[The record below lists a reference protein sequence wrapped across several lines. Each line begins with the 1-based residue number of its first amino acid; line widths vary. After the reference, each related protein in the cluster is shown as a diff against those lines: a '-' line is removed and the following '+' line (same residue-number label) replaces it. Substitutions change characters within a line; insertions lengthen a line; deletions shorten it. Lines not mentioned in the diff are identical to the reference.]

1 MSLELIDVHKSYP
14 IRGGRRVILRG
25 AYGRIARG
33 EKVGILGRNGSGK
46 STLVRILGG
55 VEAPSSGRIRNSMTL
70 SWPIGM
76 MAGFQPQLSGADNA
90 RFIARI
96 YGRNTEA
103 VVESVADFSELGE
116 YLRMPVMTY
125 SSGMRSRLA
134 LAVSL
139 AVDFDCY
146 LVDEALAVGD
156 TRFGRAFAEKIERSG
171 LILVSHLPA
180 LVRRLCTRAAV
191 LDQGIL
197 TFYDDLDEALA
208 TYNAL

>member
-1 MSLELIDVHKSYP
+1 MSLELLDVHKSYP
-14 IRGGRRVILRG
+14 IRGGRKDILRG

-55 VEAPSSGRIRNSMTL
+55 VEAPSKGRIRSSMTL

-96 YGRNTEA
+96 YGRNTEST
-103 VVESVADFSELGE
+103 VDSVADFSELGE

-171 LILVSHLPA
+171 LILVSHSPA

-208 TYNAL
+208 TYSAL

>member
-14 IRGGRRVILRG
+14 MRGGRKVIVAG
-25 AYGRIARG
+25 ANGRIERG
-33 EKVGILGRNGSGK
+33 EKLGILGRNGSGK
-46 STLVRILGG
+46 STLVRMIAG
-55 VEAPSSGRIRNSMTL
+55 VEAPNKGRIRTSMSI
-70 SWPIGM
+70 SWPIG
-76 MAGFQPQLSGADNA
+76 SGAGIKPTLTGEENA

-96 YGRNTEA
+96 YGKNEDRIVKFMDSFA
-103 VVESVADFSELGE
+103 ELEE
-116 YLRMPVMTY
+116 YFLMPVMTY
-125 SSGMRSRLA
+125 SSGMRSRLS
-134 LAVSL
+134 LSISL
-139 AVDFDCY
+139 AVDFDCF

-156 TRFGRAFAEKIERSG
+156 TRFGRAFEERIQRSG
-171 LILVSHLPA
+171 LILISHSPA

>member
-14 IRGGRRVILRG
+14 IRGGRKMVLRG
-25 AYGRIARG
+25 AHGRIARG

-55 VEAPSSGRIRNSMTL
+55 VEAPSKGKINRSMSI

-76 MAGFQPQLSGADNA
+76 MAGFQSQLSGADNA

-96 YGRNTEA
+96 YGRN
-103 VVESVADFSELGE
+103 VERITDFVADFAELDE
-116 YLRMPVMTY
+116 YIRMPLMTY

-139 AVDFDCY
+139 AIDFDCY

-171 LILVSHLPA
+171 LILVSHSPA

>member
-55 VEAPSSGRIRNSMTL
+55 VEAPSRGRIESSMTL

-76 MAGFQPQLSGADNA
+76 MAGFQSSLSGADNA

-171 LILVSHLPA
+171 LILVSHSPA

-197 TFYDDLDEALA
+197 TFYEDLDEALA

>member
-55 VEAPSSGRIRNSMTL
+55 VEALSSGRIRNSMTL

-96 YGRNTEA
+96 YGRNTES

-171 LILVSHLPA
+171 LILVSHSPA

>member
-14 IRGGRRVILRG
+14 IRGGRKDILRG

-55 VEAPSSGRIRNSMTL
+55 VEAPSRGRIRSSMTL

-96 YGRNTEA
+96 YGRNTEPT
-103 VVESVADFSELGE
+103 VESVADFSELGE
-116 YLRMPVMTY
+116 YLRMPLMTY
-125 SSGMRSRLA
+125 SSGMRARLA

-171 LILVSHLPA
+171 LILVSHSPA

>member
-14 IRGGRRVILRG
+14 MRGGRKIILRG
-25 AYGRIARG
+25 ASGRIRRG

-46 STLVRILGG
+46 STLVRMLGG
-55 VEAPSSGRIRNSMTL
+55 VEAPTAGRIRSSMTI

-96 YGRNTEA
+96 YGRDTQRT
-103 VVESVADFSELGE
+103 VDLVEDFSELGD
-116 YLRMPVMTY
+116 YMRMPLMTY

-156 TRFGRAFAEKIERSG
+156 TRFGRAFAERIEKSG
-171 LILVSHLPA
+171 LILVSHSPA

>member
-1 MSLELIDVHKSYP
+1 MALELIDVHKHYP
-14 IRGGRRVILRG
+14 TRDGHKVILRG
-25 AYGRIARG
+25 AYGKIARG

-46 STLVRILGG
+46 STLVRMLGG
-55 VEAPSSGRIRNSMTL
+55 VEGPTKGRISRSMTL

-76 MAGFQPQLSGADNA
+76 AAGFSGQLSGADNT
-90 RFIARI
+90 RFIARL
-96 YGRNTEA
+96 YGRDIEKITDF
-103 VVESVADFSELGE
+103 VADFSELGE
-116 YLRMPVMTY
+116 YLRMPLMTY
-125 SSGMRSRLA
+125 SSGMRTRLA

-171 LILVSHLPA
+171 LILVSHSPA

-208 TYNAL
+208 TYNSL

>member
-1 MSLELIDVHKSYP
+1 MSLELINVHKSYP
-14 IRGGRRVILRG
+14 IRGGRKVILRG
-25 AYGRIARG
+25 ASGRIARG

-55 VEAPSSGRIRNSMTL
+55 VEAPSSGSIRCSMSL
-70 SWPIGM
+70 SWPIGSG
-76 MAGFQPQLSGADNA
+76 AGFQSQLSGADNA

-96 YGRNTEA
+96 YGRDINAT
-103 VVESVADFSELGE
+103 VESVADFSELGE
-116 YLRMPVMTY
+116 YLRMPMMTY

-146 LVDEALAVGD
+146 MVDEALAVGD
-156 TRFGRAFAEKIERSG
+156 TRFGRAYAEKIERSG
-171 LILVSHLPA
+171 LILVSHSPA

-197 TFYDDLDEALA
+197 TFYDDIDEALA

>member
-1 MSLELIDVHKSYP
+1 MSLELINVHKFYP
-14 IRGGRRVILRG
+14 MRGGRKIILRG

-46 STLVRILGG
+46 STLVRILSG
-55 VEAPSSGRIRNSMTL
+55 VEAPTSGHILRSMTI

-76 MAGFQPQLSGADNA
+76 MAGLQPPLSGADNA

-96 YGRNTEA
+96 YARNPQQT
-103 VVESVADFSELGE
+103 VEFVEEFAELGD
-116 YLRMPVMTY
+116 YLRMPLMTY

-156 TRFGRAFAEKIERSG
+156 TRFGRAFAERIERSG
-171 LILVSHLPA
+171 LILVSHSPA

-191 LDQGIL
+191 LDQGVL

>member
-25 AYGRIARG
+25 AYGRVARG

-96 YGRNTEA
+96 YGRNTES

-171 LILVSHLPA
+171 LILVSHSPA

>member
-76 MAGFQPQLSGADNA
+76 MAGFQPKLSGADNA

-96 YGRNTEA
+96 YGRNTES

-171 LILVSHLPA
+171 LILVSHSPA

>member
-1 MSLELIDVHKSYP
+1 MTLELIDVHKSYP

-55 VEAPSSGRIRNSMTL
+55 VEAPSSGRIRSSMTL

-76 MAGFQPQLSGADNA
+76 MAGFQSPLSGADNA

-96 YGRNTEA
+96 YGRNTDA

-171 LILVSHLPA
+171 LILVSHSPA

-208 TYNAL
+208 TYNSL

>member
-1 MSLELIDVHKSYP
+1 MGLELMDVHKSYP
-14 IRGGRRVILRG
+14 MRGGRKMVLRG
-25 AYGRIARG
+25 AYGKIARG

-55 VEAPSSGRIRNSMTL
+55 VEAPSSGRIRRSMTL

-76 MAGFQPQLSGADNA
+76 MAGFQPQISGADNA

-96 YGRNTEA
+96 YGRDIES
-103 VVESVADFSELGE
+103 VVDSVADFSELGD

-139 AVDFDCY
+139 AIDFDCY
-146 LVDEALAVGD
+146 LVDEALSVGD

-171 LILVSHLPA
+171 LILVSHSPA

>member
-1 MSLELIDVHKSYP
+1 MS
-14 IRGGRRVILRG
+14 
-25 AYGRIARG
+25 
-33 EKVGILGRNGSGK
+33 
-46 STLVRILGG
+46 
-55 VEAPSSGRIRNSMTL
+55 L
-70 SWPIGM
+70 SWPIGS
-76 MAGFQPQLSGADNA
+76 MAGFQSQLSGADNA

-96 YGRNTEA
+96 YGRDINAT
-103 VVESVADFSELGE
+103 VESVADFSELGE
-116 YLRMPVMTY
+116 YLRMPMMTY

-146 LVDEALAVGD
+146 MVDEALAVGD
-156 TRFGRAFAEKIERSG
+156 TRFGRAYAEKIERSG
-171 LILVSHLPA
+171 LILVSHSPA

>member
-14 IRGGRRVILRG
+14 IRGGRKVILRG
-25 AYGRIARG
+25 AYGQIARG

-55 VEAPSSGRIRNSMTL
+55 VEAPSQGRIRSTMTL

-76 MAGFQPQLSGADNA
+76 MAGFQSPLSGADNA

-171 LILVSHLPA
+171 LILVSHSPA

>member
-14 IRGGRRVILRG
+14 MRGGRKVILRG
-25 AYGRIARG
+25 ASGRIARG

-55 VEAPSSGRIRNSMTL
+55 VEAPSSGSIRCSMNL
-70 SWPIGM
+70 SWPIGFM
-76 MAGFQPQLSGADNA
+76 SGFQPQLSGADNA

-96 YGRNTEA
+96 YGRDINA
-103 VVESVADFSELGE
+103 IVESVADFSELGE
-116 YLRMPVMTY
+116 YLRMPLMTY

-146 LVDEALAVGD
+146 LVDESLAVGD
-156 TRFGRAFAEKIERSG
+156 TRFGRAYAEKIERSG
-171 LILVSHLPA
+171 LILVSHSPA

>member
-14 IRGGRRVILRG
+14 IRGGRKVILRG
-25 AYGRIARG
+25 ASGRIVRG

-55 VEAPSSGRIRNSMTL
+55 VEAPSSGSIRCPMSL
-70 SWPIGM
+70 SWPIGS
-76 MAGFQPQLSGADNA
+76 MAGFQSQLSGADNA

-96 YGRNTEA
+96 YGRDINAT
-103 VVESVADFSELGE
+103 VESVADFSELGE
-116 YLRMPVMTY
+116 YLRMPMMTY

-146 LVDEALAVGD
+146 MVDEALAVGD
-156 TRFGRAFAEKIERSG
+156 TRFGRAYAEKIERSG
-171 LILVSHLPA
+171 LILVSHSPA

>member
-14 IRGGRRVILRG
+14 LRGGRKVIVAG
-25 AYGRIARG
+25 ANGRIERG
-33 EKVGILGRNGSGK
+33 EKLGILGRNGSGK
-46 STLVRILGG
+46 STLVRMIAG
-55 VEAPSSGRIRNSMTL
+55 VEAPNKGRIRTSMSI
-70 SWPIGM
+70 SWPIG
-76 MAGFQPQLSGADNA
+76 SGAGIKPTLTGEENA

-96 YGRNTEA
+96 YGKNEDRIVKFVDSFA
-103 VVESVADFSELGE
+103 ELEE
-116 YLRMPVMTY
+116 YFLMPVMTY
-125 SSGMRSRLA
+125 SSGMRSRLS
-134 LAVSL
+134 LSISL
-139 AVDFDCY
+139 AVDFDCF

-156 TRFGRAFAEKIERSG
+156 TRFGRAFEERIQRSG
-171 LILVSHLPA
+171 LILISHSPA

>member
-14 IRGGRRVILRG
+14 IRGGRKDILRG

-96 YGRNTEA
+96 YGRNTES

-171 LILVSHLPA
+171 LILVSHSPA

>member
-1 MSLELIDVHKSYP
+1 MGLELVDVHKSYP
-14 IRGGRRVILRG
+14 IRGGRKMILRG
-25 AYGRIARG
+25 VHGRIARG

-55 VEAPSSGRIRNSMTL
+55 VEAPSKGLVRRSMTI

-96 YGRNTEA
+96 YGRDIDRIT
-103 VVESVADFSELGE
+103 DFVTDFAELDE
-116 YLRMPVMTY
+116 YIRMPLMTY

-139 AVDFDCY
+139 AIDFDCY

-171 LILVSHLPA
+171 LILVSHSPA

>member
-14 IRGGRRVILRG
+14 IRGGRKVILRG
-25 AYGRIARG
+25 ASGRIARG

-55 VEAPSSGRIRNSMTL
+55 VEAPSSGSIRCSMSL
-70 SWPIGM
+70 SWPIGS
-76 MAGFQPQLSGADNA
+76 MAGFQSQLSGADNA

-96 YGRNTEA
+96 YGRDINAT
-103 VVESVADFSELGE
+103 VESVADFSELGE
-116 YLRMPVMTY
+116 YLRMPLMTY

-146 LVDEALAVGD
+146 MVDEALAVGD
-156 TRFGRAFAEKIERSG
+156 TRFGRAYAEKIERSG
-171 LILVSHLPA
+171 LILVSHSPA

>member
-1 MSLELIDVHKSYP
+1 MGLELVDVHKSYP
-14 IRGGRRVILRG
+14 IRGGRKMILRG
-25 AYGRIARG
+25 VHGRIARG

-55 VEAPSSGRIRNSMTL
+55 VEAPSKGLVRRSMTI

-96 YGRNTEA
+96 YGRDIDRIT
-103 VVESVADFSELGE
+103 DFVTDFAELDE
-116 YLRMPVMTY
+116 YIHMPLMTY

-139 AVDFDCY
+139 AIDFDCY

-171 LILVSHLPA
+171 LILVSHSPA

>member
-1 MSLELIDVHKSYP
+1 MALELINVHKHYP
-14 IRGGRRVILRG
+14 TRDGHKIILRG
-25 AYGRIARG
+25 AYGKIARG

-46 STLVRILGG
+46 STLVRMLGG
-55 VEAPSSGRIRNSMTL
+55 VEAPTKGRISRSMTL

-76 MAGFQPQLSGADNA
+76 AAGFSGQLSGADNT
-90 RFIARI
+90 RFIARL
-96 YGRNTEA
+96 YGRDIEKITNF
-103 VVESVADFSELGE
+103 VADFSELGE
-116 YLRMPVMTY
+116 YLRMPLMTY
-125 SSGMRSRLA
+125 SSGMRTRLA

-171 LILVSHLPA
+171 LILVSHSPA

-208 TYNAL
+208 TYNSL

>member
-14 IRGGRRVILRG
+14 TRVGRKMILRG
-25 AYGRIARG
+25 ANGRIARG

-55 VEAPSSGRIRNSMTL
+55 VEAPSKGKISRSMTI

-96 YGRNTEA
+96 YGRSIEP
-103 VVESVADFSELGE
+103 VADFVADFAELGD
-116 YLRMPVMTY
+116 YMRMPLMTY

-139 AVDFDCY
+139 AIDFDCY

-171 LILVSHLPA
+171 LILVSHSPA

>member
-1 MSLELIDVHKSYP
+1 MSLELINVHKSYP
-14 IRGGRRVILRG
+14 IRGGRKVILRG
-25 AYGRIARG
+25 ASGRIARG

-55 VEAPSSGRIRNSMTL
+55 VEAPSSGSIRCSMSL
-70 SWPIGM
+70 SWPIGS
-76 MAGFQPQLSGADNA
+76 MAGFQSQLSGADNA

-96 YGRNTEA
+96 YGRDINAT
-103 VVESVADFSELGE
+103 VESVADFSELGE
-116 YLRMPVMTY
+116 YLRMPLMTY

-146 LVDEALAVGD
+146 MVDEALAVGD
-156 TRFGRAFAEKIERSG
+156 TRFGRAYAEKIERSG
-171 LILVSHLPA
+171 LILVSHSPA

>member
-1 MSLELIDVHKSYP
+1 
-14 IRGGRRVILRG
+14 
-25 AYGRIARG
+25 
-33 EKVGILGRNGSGK
+33 
-46 STLVRILGG
+46 
-55 VEAPSSGRIRNSMTL
+55 MTL

-76 MAGFQPQLSGADNA
+76 AAGFAGQLSGADNT
-90 RFIARI
+90 RFIARL
-96 YGRNTEA
+96 YGRDIEKITDF
-103 VVESVADFSELGE
+103 VADFSELGE
-116 YLRMPVMTY
+116 YLRMPLMTY
-125 SSGMRSRLA
+125 SSGMRTRLA

-171 LILVSHLPA
+171 LILVSHSPA

-208 TYNAL
+208 TYNSL

>member
-1 MSLELIDVHKSYP
+1 MSLELINVHKSYP
-14 IRGGRRVILRG
+14 IRGGRKVILRG
-25 AYGRIARG
+25 ASGRIARG

-55 VEAPSSGRIRNSMTL
+55 VEAPSSGSI
-70 SWPIGM
+70 IGS
-76 MAGFQPQLSGADNA
+76 MAGFQSQLSGADNA

-96 YGRNTEA
+96 YGRDINAT
-103 VVESVADFSELGE
+103 VESVADFSELGE
-116 YLRMPVMTY
+116 YLRMPMMTY

-146 LVDEALAVGD
+146 MVDEALAVGD
-156 TRFGRAFAEKIERSG
+156 TRFGRAYAEKIERSG
-171 LILVSHLPA
+171 LILVSHSPA

>member
-1 MSLELIDVHKSYP
+1 MSLELINVHKSYP
-14 IRGGRRVILRG
+14 IRGGRKVILRG
-25 AYGRIARG
+25 ASGRIARG

-55 VEAPSSGRIRNSMTL
+55 VEAPSSGSIRCSMSL
-70 SWPIGM
+70 SWPIGS
-76 MAGFQPQLSGADNA
+76 MAGFQSQLSGADNA

-96 YGRNTEA
+96 YGRDINAT
-103 VVESVADFSELGE
+103 VESVADFSELGE
-116 YLRMPVMTY
+116 YLRMPMMTY

-146 LVDEALAVGD
+146 MVDEALAVGD
-156 TRFGRAFAEKIERSG
+156 TRFGRAYAEKIERSG
-171 LILVSHLPA
+171 LILVSHSPA

-197 TFYDDLDEALA
+197 TFYDDLDEALV